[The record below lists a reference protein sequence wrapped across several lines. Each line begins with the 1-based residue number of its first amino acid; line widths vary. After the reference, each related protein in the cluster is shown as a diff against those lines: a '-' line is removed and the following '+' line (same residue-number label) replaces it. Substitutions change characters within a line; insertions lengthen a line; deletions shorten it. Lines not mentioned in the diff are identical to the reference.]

1 MNRVDLESW
10 LDRHPDSTLAPT
22 HDLID
27 RCEVEVR
34 HHAEVVA
41 WKHALKV
48 ATSNLRRFDGHFGL
62 PASETFVT
70 REVCHEVAREL
81 KRQEPH
87 LERIDESEWLS
98 RSTLDSIEPEARMV
112 LREWLRGLA
121 EKEEHRVWREIVSF
135 THHVA
140 RALIEKAHMTGELEW
155 DMERTYPRLARR
167 ATQML
172 LREFAIHLRE
182 SRRERTTGSALH

>member
-1 MNRVDLESW
+1 MNRVDFESW
-10 LDRHPDSTLAPT
+10 LDRHPNSTLAST

-27 RCEVEVR
+27 RCELEVR
-34 HHAEVVA
+34 RHAEVVA
-41 WKHALKV
+41 WKHALRV

-87 LERIDESEWLS
+87 VGRIDEREWL
-98 RSTLDSIEPEARMV
+98 RPSTLDSIEPEDRMV
-112 LREWLRGLA
+112 LREWLREIA
-121 EKEEHRVWREIVSF
+121 ETEEHRVWREIVAF

-167 ATQML
+167 ATQLL
-172 LREFAIHLRE
+172 LRQYAIHLRE
-182 SRRERTTGSALH
+182 QRKPMPTGSSLH